1 MPRVAAFIAL
11 AALAL
16 TLAGDVAGA
25 QEGVDLAFKFT
36 PGEVME
42 YDIGMSGSGGL
53 RAPDGE
59 SARMGLR
66 GNLRLKVTVAQVLP
80 DGNARLQLLIPSADM
95 SVTVGPQNARL
106 AYSNGRVRW
115 YADGREQAP
124 PDADI
129 TEVPLL
135 GVPLE
140 FVASPKGQ
148 VLDVVMPEIAALAG
162 ATQMAPGL
170 SAPQIEHLGDPM
182 FPDHPVAVGE
192 TWRRSVQ
199 VSPFGPAMPMTV
211 TSSRTLDS
219 YTEQGGIGLARIS
232 GHTEAR
238 LRVSRMNI
246 GPPDSGAT
254 LSVPEM
260 RETITSTEFFNP
272 TAGQLVQAY
281 YDVSFVTSIS
291 FSGGEEG
298 PQEAGLDARL
308 HVTIQAR

>member
-1 MPRVAAFIAL
+1 MSRVVGFIAL
-11 AALAL
+11 AGLAL
-16 TLAGDVAGA
+16 TVAGDSATA

-36 PGEVME
+36 PGEVMD
-42 YDIGMSGSGGL
+42 YDISMSGSGGL
-53 RAPDGE
+53 RAPDGD
-59 SARMGLR
+59 SARMGLQ

-80 DGNARLQLLIPSADM
+80 DGNARLQLLIPDADIR
-95 SVTVGPQNARL
+95 VTIGAQSARL

-129 TEVPLL
+129 TQVPLL

-148 VLDVVMPEIAALAG
+148 ILDVVLPEIAALAG
-162 ATQMAPGL
+162 VTQMAPGL
-170 SAPQIEHLGDPM
+170 STPQLEHLGDPM
-182 FPDHPVAVGE
+182 FPDHPVVVGE

-199 VSPFGPAMPMTV
+199 VSPFGPTMPMTV

-219 YTEQGGIGLARIS
+219 YTDQGGIGLAKIS

-238 LRVSRMNI
+238 LRVSRMSV

-272 TAGQLVQAY
+272 TAGQLVRAHY
-281 YDVSFVTSIS
+281 EVAVVTSIS
-291 FSGGEEG
+291 FSGAEEG

-308 HVTIQAR
+308 HATIQAR